1 MYAAL
6 LLILQATTVR
16 IESAMI
22 GYFDAGSS
30 VLPVVPGTWYQHQ
43 DHVPVPAGRNKPQ
56 VLVYVGIPVDLLDTG
71 TR

>member
-6 LLILQATTVR
+6 LLILQGTTVT

-30 VLPVVPGTWYQHQ
+30 VLPVVTGTWYQYQ
-43 DHVPVPAGRNKPQ
+43 DHVPVYAGRNKLQ
-56 VLVYVGIPVDLLDTG
+56 LLVYVGI
-71 TR
+71 R